1 MIGRRTVT
9 RSCIAAVCA
18 FFAHGLVACDSESKL
33 EKSDRRA
40 PIRIV
45 TLVATARVPAPR
57 TIEVSGKLEARDE
70 VRLAMSVGGRLA
82 KLDIDIGDVAERGRT
97 IAALDTVDFDLELE
111 RARAALT
118 TACTRLGITP
128 ETEDVD
134 LETAAPVSE
143 AKAVLQEARLARE
156 RVAAMVGERV
166 RSAAELE
173 DAEATLAVASSRLQ
187 AARDEV
193 RTFLAEIAQR
203 RIDVRTAQRRLDEAS
218 LEAPWNGRVT
228 ARHASVGQI
237 LAPGAPVVTLIRAAP
252 LRLSLQVPELEAD
265 RVRAGQAVLFT
276 VDGTDSTLHR
286 GNVERLGPSIDR
298 AARTLHVEAAVPDP
312 EDRLRP
318 GSFCRARIVIDER
331 ATTLVVPRDA
341 VTTFAGIAR
350 VFVVETT
357 EAGLTA
363 KGIVVTPG
371 REIGERLEVLDG
383 LEEGTR
389 VVASAK
395 GLQNGNRLEI
405 GE

>member
-1 MIGRRTVT
+1 M
-9 RSCIAAVCA
+9 
-18 FFAHGLVACDSESKL
+18 
-33 EKSDRRA
+33 
-40 PIRIV
+40 
-45 TLVATARVPAPR
+45 
-57 TIEVSGKLEARDE
+57 
-70 VRLAMSVGGRLA
+70 
-82 KLDIDIGDVAERGRT
+82 
-97 IAALDTVDFDLELE
+97 
-111 RARAALT
+111 
-118 TACTRLGITP
+118 
-128 ETEDVD
+128 
-134 LETAAPVSE
+134 
-143 AKAVLQEARLARE
+143 
-156 RVAAMVGERV
+156 
-166 RSAAELE
+166 
-173 DAEATLAVASSRLQ
+173 
-187 AARDEV
+187 
-193 RTFLAEIAQR
+193 
-203 RIDVRTAQRRLDEAS
+203 
-218 LEAPWNGRVT
+218 
-228 ARHASVGQI
+228 
-237 LAPGAPVVTLIRAAP
+237 TLIRAAP

-265 RVRAGQAVLFT
+265 RVRAGQTVLFT

-341 VTTFAGIAR
+341 VSTFAGIAR